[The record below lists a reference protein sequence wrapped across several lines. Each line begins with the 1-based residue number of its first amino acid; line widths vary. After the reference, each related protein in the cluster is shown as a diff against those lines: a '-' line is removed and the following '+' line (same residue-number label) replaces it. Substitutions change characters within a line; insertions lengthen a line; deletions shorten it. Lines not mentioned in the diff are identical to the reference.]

1 MERFN
6 KKSGSIGSQQL
17 MDSKNEKESG
27 INFNLPKDL
36 SVGIIKVVGVGG
48 GGCNAVRNMYLE
60 GITNVTYAACN
71 TDSQQL
77 VRCPVPGRI
86 TIPHS

>member
-60 GITNVTYAACN
+60 EQMYAKYGCFE
-71 TDSQQL
+71 S
-77 VRCPVPGRI
+77 
-86 TIPHS
+86 